1 MRPIFLL
8 MGPTAA
14 GKTGLAVHLAERLPL
29 DIVSVDSGQVY
40 RGMDIGTAKPPPD
53 VLARAPHRLID
64 LLDPAEAYSAGRF
77 RRDALAAVRDIHAA
91 GRIPLLAGGTMLY
104 FRALERGLAEL
115 PPADPA
121 LRAQLDGEA
130 TRRGWAALHAELA
143 RADPA
148 AAARIHPNDAQRIQ
162 RALEVFRLTGRPLSE
177 LQNRTAAPAGL
188 RFVKLAVAPSSREAL
203 RERIA
208 RRYAGMLGRGF
219 VAEVERLHA
228 RGDLHGGMPSMRAV
242 GYRQLWDMIE
252 GRRAREEAV
261 AAGLVA
267 TQNLARRQMTWLRAQ
282 PDIHWHDTLEPQL
295 DTHISSRVER
305 VLDGTA

>member
-1 MRPIFLL
+1 MRPAILL

-14 GKTGLAVHLAERLPL
+14 GKTALAVHLAERLPL
-29 DIVSVDSGQVY
+29 EIVSVDSGQVY
-40 RGMDIGTAKPPPD
+40 RDMDIGTAKPPPEL
-53 VLARAPHRLID
+53 LARAPHRLID
-64 LLDPAEAYSAGRF
+64 LLDPAESYSAGRF

-162 RALEVFRLTGRPLSE
+162 RALEVFRLTGRPLSD
-177 LQNRTAAPAGL
+177 LQSRTAAPAGL
-188 RFVKLAVAPSSREAL
+188 RFVKLAVAPSRREAL

-208 RRYAGMLGRGF
+208 QRYAGMLGKGLI
-219 VAEVERLHA
+219 AEVERLHA

-242 GYRQLWDMIE
+242 GYRQLWEMFE
-252 GRRAREEAV
+252 GRRPREEAI
-261 AAGLVA
+261 AGGLVA
-267 TQNLARRQMTWLRAQ
+267 TQNLARRQMSWLRAQ
-282 PDIHWHDTLEPQL
+282 PDIHWHDTLEPDL
-295 DTHISSRVER
+295 NTHILSRVER
-305 VLDGTA
+305 VLDGIA